1 MITDIEDYFAK
12 GCGRCERFATADC
25 STRQWLGGLRDLRRI
40 CLDARLVE
48 TVKWAHPCYRH
59 RDRNIAII
67 GALRGDF
74 RISFFNS
81 ALMRDPA
88 GLLERPGPNSR
99 HPDMI
104 RFTDHAR
111 VLELEPTLRSYLK
124 EAMDYA
130 EAGLKPPPE
139 PTPIELPTEL
149 AEALLA
155 DPDLAAAFHRLTPG
169 RRRSY
174 VITLNSLKKPES
186 RISRIARFREPILAG
201 KGATER

>member
-1 MITDIEDYFAK
+1 VITDIEDYFAK

-25 STRQWLGGLRDLRRI
+25 STRQWLGGLRELRRI
-40 CLDARLVE
+40 CLDAQLVE
-48 TVKWAHPCYRH
+48 TIRWAHPCYRH

-74 RISFFNS
+74 RISFFNA
-81 ALMRDPA
+81 ALLKDPA

-111 VLELEPTLRSYLK
+111 VLELEPILRSYLK
-124 EAMDYA
+124 EAMDCA
-130 EAGLKPPPE
+130 EAGLKPPSE
-139 PTPIELPTEL
+139 TTTIELPAEL
-149 AEALLA
+149 AEALLS

-169 RRRSY
+169 RQRSY
-174 VITLNSLKKPES
+174 VISLNSLKKPES
-186 RISRIARFREPILAG
+186 RISRIARFRGPILAG
-201 KGATER
+201 KGATGR